1 MLDNNYNC
9 KHNSNNNYDKLWQ
22 FNHTNLQTI
31 IDYCVRWWCKNILD
45 DCQKIKLDNL
55 YQSVVWDTCKPSE
68 YWKYIVYTNCSD
80 RYC

>member
-9 KHNSNNNYDKLWQ
+9 KHNSNNNYNKLWQ

-68 YWKYIVYTNCSD
+68 YWKYIVYTIFGNG
-80 RYC
+80 YC